1 MKKLDLKLADR
12 ISWKYSEIAVLE
24 KRDGILSKQWI
35 EAIKEA
41 LLLPFEF
48 VHNRQ
53 MATAK
58 RARTVDEERN
68 GIAAAEEQWKRAK
81 ALIEGT
87 ALKEKVCAD
96 DMFSNLKM

>member
-1 MKKLDLKLADR
+1 MADR

-35 EAIKEA
+35 DAMKEA

-48 VHNRQ
+48 VYNRQ

-68 GIAAAEEQWKRAK
+68 GTASAEEQWKRAK
-81 ALIEGT
+81 TLIEGT

-96 DMFSNLKM
+96 DMFSDFEV